1 MTIDVENPIISYARK
16 GSPFQYEKIFFT
28 TIEPYILEFKN
39 CRLDKLTEEDAARC
53 LARIFKKME
62 VNSVPV
68 LDFFKDVLDKWKAV
82 GSSQFTITSK
92 LASIIAHDIF
102 CCFDKNLYDENGEF
116 AVCDRIYCIV
126 KDGVKDYIICDS
138 TVKEGKLSRKRLS
151 PEAEYFAELMKFNEQ
166 GKLPKVNDENY

>member
-1 MTIDVENPIISYARK
+1 MTINVENPIITYSKK
-16 GSPFQYEKIFFT
+16 GTPFQYERLFFT

-62 VNSVPV
+62 VNGVPV
-68 LDFFKDVLDKWKAV
+68 LDFFKADIDSWKQA
-82 GSSQFTITSK
+82 GNSQFTITSK
-92 LASIIAHDIF
+92 LASLVAHDIF

-126 KDGVKDYIICDS
+126 KDGSKDYIICDS
-138 TVKEGKLSRKRLS
+138 TVKDGKLSRKHLS

-166 GKLPKVNDENY
+166 GKLPKIKDD